1 VRRVLLAGVL
11 AAACLMLSGCLKI
24 DISLTV
30 NRDDTVSGSIILG
43 IDKRVA
49 GLTGQ
54 TEEQLARS
62 MMENSQLPRGA
73 RNEPYSDDT
82 FVGARVVYDK
92 VPLADFNAGSSD
104 PDGLRI
110 THVDG
115 RYRVTGVIDLSEVD
129 FSNPAISNFA
139 DTFQAR
145 IAITMPGKVL
155 EHNGTLDGR
164 TVTWNPKPG
173 DRLEMLAVSEEA
185 GLFGWTTD
193 RWLLVGG
200 VAVTCCLLVTLVL
213 AGLIF
218 WMLRRSRRSAPVD
231 DAPVPP
237 PGEGPPVEGPPVEG
251 PTGTAVWP
259 PVSDSAGGPPPSEH
273 SPGPT
278 EDPSGP
284 PRW

>member
-1 VRRVLLAGVL
+1 MRRVLLAGVL
-11 AAACLMLSGCLKI
+11 AAACLLLSGCLKI

-54 TEEQLARS
+54 TEEELARS
-62 MMENSQLPRGA
+62 MTENSQLPRGA

-82 FVGARVVYDK
+82 FVGVRVVYDN
-92 VPLADFNAGSSD
+92 VSLSEFNIGSTD

-110 THVDG
+110 THADG
-115 RYRVTGVIDLSEVD
+115 KYRVTGVLDLSEVD

-145 IAITMPGKVL
+145 IAVTMPGKVL

-185 GLFGWTTD
+185 GLLGWVTD

-218 WMLRRSRRSAPVD
+218 WMLRRSRRSAPVEE
-231 DAPVPP
+231 APAPP
-237 PGEGPPVEGPPVEG
+237 PGEGP
-251 PTGTAVWP
+251 TGTAPAGQALWP

-278 EDPSGP
+278 EDPSNP